1 MRSNVHWSVSLISSV
16 ATLIALAACEC
27 GPTPA
32 DAHGFKWER
41 EAIRDSVT
49 ELTVVPVSAVTRAD
63 ASTPFTFV
71 KDSGSA
77 GGLKAEL
84 SIEISKEVTRQIDWK
99 LSDLSESFD
108 NGESSRTYIVTDP
121 SPAGSDASTGLPA
134 EAMATKPKEPT
145 GRMATQLATFIDHP
159 VQVQWR
165 VVVLGKPSQ
174 VVSAG
179 SQVVNSNSSQA
190 VVAMSVSGDALR
202 AVCRDGVAPEMSTI
216 VTVKEVGSQDAK
228 ALLSLT
234 RDGVPSNQLSAA
246 SVQDYDR
253 QHPLPP
259 EYAVKTT
266 VSGGVALRNGVAD
279 IGRISVVVTDRNKP
293 LKAPVDV
300 SLEWKL
306 VKGLQG
312 ASVVWPADGNGQVVV
327 ARDARDVKAGSGPPI
342 VTVASVSRDIRNGLQ
357 VEGSV
362 QDQPA
367 LYLVGRASIRGQ
379 DKTETVFSV
388 PVAFKELVPDYSL
401 AVSARDRDD
410 HDGTLSFPVLVKVQ
424 DHGKSTDELVEVKV
438 AWRFVAVPK
447 GQKPTWDI
455 HPPGEKLVKEET
467 FVSQRFDGSPDVSI
481 DLDANLRNSVVSD
494 KAFTGPANKQNEFF
508 LVGRVSAE
516 NRPNLPARS
525 FMVGPI
531 SVKQL
536 QPPSGDESSGESV
549 SDAPAGN

>member
-1 MRSNVHWSVSLISSV
+1 
-16 ATLIALAACEC
+16 
-27 GPTPA
+27 
-32 DAHGFKWER
+32 
-41 EAIRDSVT
+41 
-49 ELTVVPVSAVTRAD
+49 VVPVSAVTRAD

-77 GGLKAEL
+77 GGLKGEL

-134 EAMATKPKEPT
+134 EAMAIKPKEPT
-145 GRMATQLATFIDHP
+145 GRMATQPATFIDHP
-159 VQVQWR
+159 VQVQWS

-259 EYAVKTT
+259 EYAVKAT
-266 VSGGVALRNGVAD
+266 VSGGVALRNGGAD
-279 IGRISVVVTDRNKP
+279 IGSISVAVTDRDKP

-306 VKGLQG
+306 VRATKG
-312 ASVVWPADGNGQVVV
+312 ASVAWPADDQEVIDRKSVVG
-327 ARDARDVKAGSGPPI
+327 KAGKGSPF
-342 VTVASVSRDIRNGLQ
+342 VHMVSVSRESRKELS
-357 VEGSV
+357 VENARGSKA
-362 QDQPA
+362 DF
-367 LYLVGRASIRGQ
+367 YLVGRAFITGQ
-379 DKTETVFSV
+379 DKIDSIFSV
-388 PVAFKELVPDYSL
+388 PVESKQLVPEYSL
-401 AVSARDRDD
+401 AVNAVAWKDQ
-410 HDGTLSFPVLVKVQ
+410 DGTLSFPVSVKVQ
-424 DHGKSTDELVEVKV
+424 DHGKSTMQPVSVMVEWRLVS
-438 AWRFVAVPK
+438 VPQ
-447 GQKPTWDI
+447 GQKPTWDS
-455 HPPGEKLVKEET
+455 HPTGEQVVKESSVT
-467 FVSQRFDGSPDVSI
+467 QTIDDVKEILI
-481 DLDANLRNSVVSD
+481 DLDATLRSSAAAD
-494 KAFTGPANKQNEFF
+494 KELKGRRSKQNEFF
-508 LVGRVSAE
+508 LVGQVSSAD
-516 NRPNLPARS
+516 RLIVLPPQA
-525 FMVGPI
+525 FTFGPI
-531 SVKQL
+531 TPTQL
-536 QPPSGDESSGESV
+536 NTPGGDGSSGESV

>member
-49 ELTVVPVSAVTRAD
+49 ELTVSAGTTAD

-77 GGLKAEL
+77 GGLKGEL

-99 LSDLSESFD
+99 LSDLTESFD

-259 EYAVKTT
+259 EYAVKAT
-266 VSGGVALRNGVAD
+266 VSGGVALRNGVFD
-279 IGRISVVVTDRNKP
+279 IGRISVVVTDHDKP
-293 LKAPVDV
+293 LKASVDV

-312 ASVVWPADGNGQVVV
+312 ASVVWPADDQEVIDRKSVVG
-327 ARDARDVKAGSGPPI
+327 KAGKGSPF
-342 VTVASVSRDIRNGLQ
+342 VHMASVSRESRKELS
-357 VEGSV
+357 VENARGSE
-362 QDQPA
+362 PGF
-367 LYLVGRASIRGQ
+367 YLVGRAFITGQ
-379 DKTETVFSV
+379 DKIDSIFSV
-388 PVAFKELVPDYSL
+388 PVESKQLVPEYSL
-401 AVSARDRDD
+401 AVNAVAWKDQ
-410 HDGTLSFPVLVKVQ
+410 DGTLSFPVSVKVQ
-424 DHGKSTDELVEVKV
+424 DHGKSTMQPVSVMVKWRLVS
-438 AWRFVAVPK
+438 VPQ
-447 GQKPTWDI
+447 GQKPTWDS
-455 HPPGEKLVKEET
+455 HPAGEQVVKESSVT
-467 FVSQRFDGSPDVSI
+467 QTIDDVKEISI
-481 DLDANLRNSVVSD
+481 DLDATLRSS
-494 KAFTGPANKQNEFF
+494 AAANKELKGRRSKQNEFF
-508 LVGRVSAE
+508 LVGQVSSAD
-516 NRPNLPARS
+516 RLIVLPPQA
-525 FMVGPI
+525 FTFGPI
-531 SVKQL
+531 SPTQL
-536 QPPSGDESSGESV
+536 NTPGGDESSGESV

>member
-49 ELTVVPVSAVTRAD
+49 ELIVVPVSAVTRAD

-77 GGLKAEL
+77 GGLKGEL

-134 EAMATKPKEPT
+134 EAMAIKPKEPT
-145 GRMATQLATFIDHP
+145 GRMATQPATFIDHP
-159 VQVQWR
+159 VQVQWS

-259 EYAVKTT
+259 EYAVKAT
-266 VSGGVALRNGVAD
+266 VSGGVALRNGVFD
-279 IGRISVVVTDRNKP
+279 IGRISVVVTDRDKP

-306 VKGLQG
+306 VRATKG
-312 ASVVWPADGNGQVVV
+312 ASVAWPADDQEVIDRKSVVG
-327 ARDARDVKAGSGPPI
+327 KAGKGSPF
-342 VTVASVSRDIRNGLQ
+342 VHMVSVSRESRKELS
-357 VEGSV
+357 VENARGSKA
-362 QDQPA
+362 DF
-367 LYLVGRASIRGQ
+367 YLVGRAFITGQ
-379 DKTETVFSV
+379 DKIDSIFSV
-388 PVAFKELVPDYSL
+388 PVESKQLVPEYSL
-401 AVSARDRDD
+401 AVNAVAWKDQ
-410 HDGTLSFPVLVKVQ
+410 DGTLSFPVSVKVQ
-424 DHGKSTDELVEVKV
+424 DHGKSTMQPVSVMVEWRLVS
-438 AWRFVAVPK
+438 VPQ
-447 GQKPTWDI
+447 GQKPTWDS
-455 HPPGEKLVKEET
+455 HPTGEQVVKESSVT
-467 FVSQRFDGSPDVSI
+467 QTIDDVKEILI
-481 DLDANLRNSVVSD
+481 DLDATLRSSAAAD
-494 KAFTGPANKQNEFF
+494 KELKGRQSKQNEFF
-508 LVGRVSAE
+508 LVGQVSSAD
-516 NRPNLPARS
+516 RLIVLPPQA
-525 FMVGPI
+525 FTFGPI
-531 SVKQL
+531 TPTQL
-536 QPPSGDESSGESV
+536 NTPGGDGSSGESV